1 MHEVTEKEL
10 LSLGAEWRRSTPPA
24 LRIRAADIADRA
36 PLAGQDTV
44 TPRTKSQAWIP
55 GRAMA
60 LATAGVVVLL
70 VAIPL
75 SRNAI
80 ARQTYRILQSLGI
93 APSTQLVTYQVQGA
107 DEVNAS
113 IRHGQQ
119 QVDAGRAWRV
129 SSTFYGTFGGNVPPN
144 ASPDVRRIDRADT
157 LLAAVTIPLLA
168 PDGPYRGQPLSFHHA
183 LLAPDGV
190 VFAFFGSGDT
200 EVMLFQAPVVPGK
213 PITHSR
219 AIVGKG
225 GVIIGVPPAIETLD
239 IGGQRVTW
247 DPDTTR
253 LRPASAALRWEDAGV
268 SYSLYGRALTK
279 DDALMLFSSL
289 RPLN

>member
-1 MHEVTEKEL
+1 MHQVTEEEL
-10 LSLGAEWRRSTPPA
+10 LSLGAEWRLSTPPA
-24 LRIRAADIADRA
+24 LRIRVADIADRA
-36 PLAGQDTV
+36 PVAGQDTV

-55 GRAMA
+55 GHAMA
-60 LATAGVVVLL
+60 LAAAGVAVLL
-70 VAIPL
+70 LAIPF
-75 SRNAI
+75 SRDAI
-80 ARQTYRILQSLGI
+80 AHQAYRVLQSLGI
-93 APSTQLVTYQVQGA
+93 APSTQLVTYQAQGA

-113 IRHGQQ
+113 LRHGQQ
-119 QVDAGRAWRV
+119 EVGAGRAWRV
-129 SSTFYGTFGGNVPPN
+129 RTFYGGFGGNVPPN

-157 LLAAVTIPLLA
+157 LRAAVTIPLLA

-213 PITHSR
+213 PISFSR
-219 AIVGKG
+219 AVVGRDG
-225 GVIIGVPPAIETLD
+225 IIIGVLPAIETLD

-247 DPDTTR
+247 DPDTTGLNR
-253 LRPASAALRWEDAGV
+253 ALSALRWEDAGV
-268 SYSLYGRALTK
+268 NYSLYGRALTK
-279 DDALMLFSSL
+279 DDAVMLFSSL

>member
-1 MHEVTEKEL
+1 MHQVTEKEL
-10 LSLGAEWRRSTPPA
+10 LSLGAVWRRSTPPA
-24 LRIRAADIADRA
+24 LRIRVADIADRA
-36 PLAGQDTV
+36 PVAGQDTV
-44 TPRTKSQAWIP
+44 RPRTKSQAWIP
-55 GRAMA
+55 GHAMA
-60 LATAGVVVLL
+60 LAAAGVAVLL
-70 VAIPL
+70 LAIPF
-75 SRNAI
+75 SRDAI
-80 ARQTYRILQSLGI
+80 AHQAYRVLQSLGI
-93 APSTQLVTYQVQGA
+93 APSTQLVTYQAQGA

-113 IRHGQQ
+113 LRHGQQ
-119 QVDAGRAWRV
+119 EVGSGRAWRV
-129 SSTFYGTFGGNVPPN
+129 SNFYGTFGGNVPPN
-144 ASPDVRRIDRADT
+144 ASPDVRRFDRADT

-183 LLAPDGV
+183 KLAPDGT

-200 EVMLFQAPVVPGK
+200 EVMLVEAPVVPGK
-213 PITHSR
+213 PITFSR

-253 LRPASAALRWEDAGV
+253 LRPALAALRWEGAGV

-279 DDALMLFSSL
+279 DDAVMLFSSL
-289 RPLN
+289 HPLN